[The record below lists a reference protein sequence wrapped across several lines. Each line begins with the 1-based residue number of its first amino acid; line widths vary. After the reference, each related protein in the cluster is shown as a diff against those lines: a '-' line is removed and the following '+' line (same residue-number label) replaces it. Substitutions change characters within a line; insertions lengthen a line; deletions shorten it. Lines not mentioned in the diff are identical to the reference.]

1 MVRGQCTQILM
12 DKMKHDPNL
21 DTARTSYNPLKW
33 INLIE
38 KTIFA
43 QTEDQYPLATLY
55 EQEVAFYSFHQHNL
69 TTAPV
74 VSNHGKL
81 RGRARARGAGLEQL
95 KDHRCM
101 PC

>member
-1 MVRGQCTQILM
+1 M

-69 TTAPV
+69 T
-74 VSNHGKL
+74 NYQFY
-81 RGRARARGAGLEQL
+81 GRFNTKVDIRSAIGVTI
-95 KDHRCM
+95 
-101 PC
+101 